1 MNDWLPHFNRHRAS
15 RRVLMA
21 VLITA
26 AVSGYFMGLRQ
37 TRSQV
42 SLTRPTELST
52 TQASRTGE
60 NAERSVPGIV
70 NYSEVNRKRSG
81 PNAGWRSDLHLLIG
95 PPRLVLT
102 TNAPPEFRAAAVAQ
116 RQTRRAFDGAPP
128 VVPHPI
134 AQDSSSACL
143 VCHARGLAVK
153 DRTASKVS
161 HAPFS
166 NCTQCHVP
174 ASGPQI
180 PIGDTALR
188 EPLSGNTFVG
198 FSAFGPG
205 KRAWPGAPP
214 TIPHAT
220 LMRSDCLSCHGPGG
234 LYGLRTPH
242 VERLLCTQC
251 HVPDARL
258 DQRLVAHE

>member
-1 MNDWLPHFNRHRAS
+1 MNDWLPSFNRHRAT
-15 RRVLMA
+15 RRVLLA

-52 TQASRTGE
+52 AQASRSGV
-60 NAERSVPGIV
+60 NADRSVPGIV
-70 NYSEVNRKRSG
+70 SYSEVNQKRSG
-81 PNAGWRSDLHLLIG
+81 PNAGWRSVLHLLAS
-95 PPRLVLT
+95 PPRLALT

-116 RQTRRAFDGAPP
+116 RQARRAFDGAPP
-128 VVPHPI
+128 LVRHPI
-134 AQDSSSACL
+134 PQDSSAACL
-143 VCHARGLAVK
+143 ACRASGLALK

-161 HAPFS
+161 HAHFS

-174 ASGPQI
+174 AGGPQI
-180 PIGDTALR
+180 PVGDTALR
-188 EPLSGNTFVG
+188 EPLSGNNFTG
-198 FSAFGPG
+198 FAAFRPG

-220 LMRSDCLSCHGPGG
+220 LMRSDCLRCHGPGG
-234 LYGLRTPH
+234 LSGRRTPH
-242 VERLLCTQC
+242 VERLLCTRC
-251 HVPDARL
+251 HAPDARL
-258 DQRLVAHE
+258 DQRLVAHD

>member
-1 MNDWLPHFNRHRAS
+1 MNDWLPSFNRHRAT
-15 RRVLMA
+15 RRVVLA
-21 VLITA
+21 VLLTA

-42 SLTRPTELST
+42 SLTRPTELSAV
-52 TQASRTGE
+52 QGSHAGE
-60 NAERSVPGIV
+60 NADSSVPGIV
-70 NYSEVNRKRSG
+70 GYSKVNRKHSG
-81 PNAGWRSDLHLLIG
+81 PNAGWRSDLHLLAS
-95 PPRLVLT
+95 PPRLALT

-134 AQDSSSACL
+134 TQDSSAACL
-143 VCHARGLAVK
+143 ACHASGLAVK

-161 HAPFS
+161 HAHFS

-174 ASGPQI
+174 AGGPQI
-180 PIGDTALR
+180 PVGDTGLR
-188 EPLSGNTFVG
+188 EPLSGNTFAG
-198 FSAFGPG
+198 FAAFGPG

-220 LMRSDCLSCHGPGG
+220 LMRSDCLSCHGPTG

-251 HVPDARL
+251 HAPDARL
-258 DQRLVAHE
+258 DQRLVAHD

>member
-15 RRVLMA
+15 RRVLLA
-21 VLITA
+21 VLVTA

-42 SLTRPTELST
+42 SLTRPMELSSA
-52 TQASRTGE
+52 QAGQVGAGKGDSTPE
-60 NAERSVPGIV
+60 IAS
-70 NYSEVNRKRSG
+70 YSEVNRKRSG
-81 PNAGWRSDLHLLIG
+81 PNAGWRSDLHLLAS
-95 PPRLVLT
+95 PPRLALT
-102 TNAPPEFRAAAVAQ
+102 TNAPPEFRAAAVTQ
-116 RQTRRAFDGAPP
+116 RQARRAFDGAPP

-134 AQDSSSACL
+134 TQDSSAACL
-143 VCHARGLAVK
+143 VCHGSGLAVK
-153 DRTASKVS
+153 DRAASKIS
-161 HAPFS
+161 HAHFG

-174 ASGPQI
+174 AGGPQI
-180 PIGDTALR
+180 PTGDTGLR
-188 EPLSGNTFVG
+188 EALSGNSFTG
-198 FSAFGPG
+198 FAAFGPG
-205 KRAWPGAPP
+205 RRAWPGAPP
-214 TIPHAT
+214 MIPHAT
-220 LMRSDCLSCHGPGG
+220 QMRSDCLSCHGPGG